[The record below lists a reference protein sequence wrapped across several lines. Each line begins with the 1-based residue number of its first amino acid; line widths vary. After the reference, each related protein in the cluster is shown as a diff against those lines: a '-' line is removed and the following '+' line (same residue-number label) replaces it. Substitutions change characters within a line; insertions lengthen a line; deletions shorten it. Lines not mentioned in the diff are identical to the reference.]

1 MRHDRPSDTA
11 RFVLNGIHWVSQHPR
26 LGSEVPRDLARYTDE
41 MVRCVEWGGKAK
53 VSWIDRRISRLKAGL
68 MQAVSIPGIY
78 LYQVMRKRYI
88 ESVARSHVLPNVSQL
103 IVLGAGFDTLSLRIG
118 SSRVGMTVIEVDHPA
133 SRAAKLEAI
142 GRFNFSTGP
151 CVFVDSDIDRDGIAE
166 SLARCPEYDPNAP
179 TLFVAEGLT
188 MYLQESR
195 VRDLFEFVSGGSSES
210 RILFTYMEE
219 GPDGSWDFREQ
230 GALAT
235 RWLAFK
241 NECFTWGAKRQAIAG
256 ILAQCGLDLVEERTA
271 EDLRSDLLSPENRDV
286 RIAHGENTVL
296 ARPAG

>member
-241 NECFTWGAKRQAIAG
+241 NERFTWGAKRQAIAG